1 MWKKSTKTV
10 NEIALLFEI
19 KLKFRIWWSD
29 HGYFLGCLFNLVQY
43 VDVYVIKYLK
53 AIDKLRTK

>member
-1 MWKKSTKTV
+1 VEKVTKTV
-10 NEIALLFEI
+10 NEIALSLEI
-19 KLKFRIWWSD
+19 KLKFQIGWSD